1 MRGVGR
7 TILNRP
13 FASLL
18 GTCLILGGV
27 LVPASALPA
36 QPSVARSASPGQQLA
51 LATKKKPRAWVT
63 AGYGF
68 TTKGAV
74 RLSVGS
80 NAAVVKITYKT
91 AHDANRTLWA
101 GLRKRAAQRTLPV
114 GANSIRVQ
122 ARPTYKLLASNR
134 VVAALNDERVAV
146 GGFHVCAVLK
156 KGALNCWGAN
166 EQGQL
171 GVGGPTQLSN
181 VPVAVVAMPAAAFQ
195 VSSASGHSCAAVA
208 GGGAVCWGSNFSGE
222 IGDGTATNRPAPVGV
237 FGIGNASQISSGSSH
252 SCAVLTDGAVA
263 CWGYNLG
270 GQLGNGTAVNSAAP
284 VLVGLPRPAVQVAAG
299 EYHSCALLLNGAVV
313 CWGVNTFGQL
323 GNGTTVGSSAPVAVV
338 GLKNAI
344 QVAAG
349 GNHTCAV
356 LASGAVKCWGLNS
369 DGQLGDGT
377 IIAKSTP
384 AAVTGVGT
392 RALSVTTG
400 TSHSCAVIK
409 GGSIK
414 CWGDNSAG
422 QLGDGTLN
430 DQLLPA
436 AVVGLS
442 APARFVSAGGRQT
455 CALVKGGAVNCWGRN
470 AAGQLGN
477 ASTADSVTPVVA
489 AGLNLN

>member
-1 MRGVGR
+1 MRGVGG
-7 TILNRP
+7 TILKRP
-13 FASLL
+13 LASLI
-18 GTCLILGGV
+18 GSCLILGSA
-27 LVPASALPA
+27 LVPASPAPA
-36 QPSVARSASPGQQLA
+36 QPSAAPSASAAQQLA
-51 LATKKKPRAWVT
+51 LATKKKPHAWVT

-68 TTKGAV
+68 TTTGAV
-74 RLSVGS
+74 RLRVAS
-80 NAAVVKITYKT
+80 NAAAVKITYKT
-91 AHDANRTLWA
+91 THDANRTLWA
-101 GLRKRAAQRTLPV
+101 GLSKRAAQRTLPI
-114 GANSIRVQ
+114 GAHSIRVQ
-122 ARPTYKLLASNR
+122 ARPTYKLLASKW
-134 VVAALNDERVAV
+134 VVAALNDERLAV
-146 GGFHVCAVLK
+146 GGFHACAVLK
-156 KGALNCWGAN
+156 KATVNCWGAN

-181 VPVAVVAMPAAAFQ
+181 VPVAVVAMPAAALQ
-195 VSSASGHSCAAVA
+195 VSSASGHSCATVA

-252 SCAVLTDGAVA
+252 SCALLTDGAVA

-270 GQLGNGTAVNSAAP
+270 GQLGNGTAVNSAMP
-284 VLVGLPRPAVQVAAG
+284 VLVGLPRPAVQVAVG
-299 EYHSCALLLNGAVV
+299 EYHSCALLLNSAVV

-323 GNGTTVGSSAPVAVV
+323 GNGTLVGSPAPVAVV
-338 GLKNAI
+338 GLKNAV

-356 LASGAVKCWGLNS
+356 VASGAVNCWGLNS

-384 AAVTGVGT
+384 AAVTRLGG
-392 RALSVTTG
+392 RALGVTTG
-400 TSHSCAVIK
+400 TNHSCAVVK
-409 GGSIK
+409 GGDVK

-430 DQLLPA
+430 DQLLPTA
-436 AVVGLS
+436 TVGLS

-477 ASTADSVTPVVA
+477 ASTSDSLTPVVV